1 MSINTIGPRLKR
13 FRKARKLTQDQLAE
27 SLGYSGKSVISHIEK
42 GDSDM
47 TYEKMLLLIKTYMID
62 ANELFDTPE
71 VKRIDELI
79 EKERKRPKHDKLVV
93 YIHGL
98 HGSAEE
104 VESYKFLTDYDIKG
118 LKYEDGNPWE
128 VGPIIKKKFAET
140 IKSYKEVVIIANSIG
155 AFYAYEYL
163 GGFNIEKAF
172 FISPVASMLK
182 IILDYIV
189 TGKVAEEDLKNKR
202 FITLEDGTALSY
214 DFYKKYSK
222 SNYNGKW
229 EVPTEILYGSRDE
242 LVYIENIAEFL
253 EYHPLSRL
261 TIKQGAEHWFHTDE
275 EKEFIKQWILRSISK
290 E

>member
-1 MSINTIGPRLKR
+1 M
-13 FRKARKLTQDQLAE
+13 
-27 SLGYSGKSVISHIEK
+27 
-42 GDSDM
+42 
-47 TYEKMLLLIKTYMID
+47 
-62 ANELFDTPE
+62 
-71 VKRIDELI
+71 
-79 EKERKRPKHDKLVV
+79 
-93 YIHGL
+93 
-98 HGSAEE
+98 
-104 VESYKFLTDYDIKG
+104 
-118 LKYEDGNPWE
+118 
-128 VGPIIKKKFAET
+128 
-140 IKSYKEVVIIANSIG
+140 IIANSIG